1 MPLCIATLLFALHCL
16 LLTSCVVCHAG
27 FGCTHI
33 SGALMQID
41 VGVGQV
47 FGVNQDGSIFTR
59 FGSSWTQLPGKLKHV
74 TVGPAGVWGANREN
88 LIFKL
93 VGTDWVNV
101 PGLLKQIDAG
111 GDQFVAGANHVD
123 AIYCL
128 PKKNTV
134 GYSGSNSALNWRQI
148 PGGLK
153 YYSCGPYSCWGVNS
167 ADHIFVR
174 KGVNSFN
181 CEGDGTWQEVP
192 GSLSMIEVGSD
203 GSVYGV
209 NSVGDVFRR
218 DSTSACQPEGTWQ
231 EVPGSLSMIEVGSD
245 GSVYGVNSVGD
256 VFRRDSTSACQPDG
270 TWQEVPGSLSM
281 IEVGSDGSVYGVNSV
296 GDVFRRDSTSA
307 CQPEGTGWTNI
318 PLYSGRVK
326 HVSYDLG
333 HLWLILNN
341 DDIYDCTEH

>member
-1 MPLCIATLLFALHCL
+1 MLGSDEYKAALQVIRLSALLSDTHRTRWSTERRLMVKPDFYKA
-16 LLTSCVVCHAG
+16 
-27 FGCTHI
+27 FRCTHL
-33 SGALMQID
+33 SGALVQID

-47 FGVNQDGSIFTR
+47 MGVNKDDSIFTR
-59 FGSSWTQLPGKLKHV
+59 YGSSWTQLPGKLKHV

-88 LIFKL
+88 HIFKL
-93 VGTDWVNV
+93 VGTDWLNV

-123 AIYCL
+123 APFCL
-128 PKKNTV
+128 PKENTV

-148 PGGLK
+148 PGSLK

-167 ADHIFVR
+167 GDQIFVR

-181 CEGDGTWQEVP
+181 CEGDGTWQKVP

-209 NSVGDVFRR
+209 NSAG
-218 DSTSACQPEGTWQ
+218 G
-231 EVPGSLSMIEVGSD
+231 
-245 GSVYGVNSVGD
+245 
-256 VFRRDSTSACQPDG
+256 
-270 TWQEVPGSLSM
+270 
-281 IEVGSDGSVYGVNSV
+281 
-296 GDVFRRDSTSA
+296 VFRRDSTSA
-307 CQPEGTGWTNI
+307 CQPEGTGWTHL
-318 PLYSGRVK
+318 PLYSGQVK

-341 DDIYDCTEH
+341 DAIYDCTEL